1 MPRER
6 SEPRTGRSLARVRAQ
21 ATAHAIAQVRNARSV
36 DHAREL
42 QLDVLGAEPVEQQA
56 AVAQQHRDLVDLQLV
71 EHARPE
77 RELRRPGAMDQHV
90 PVARGR
96 LGACHRIRHIV
107 DDDRAGRHQLGVDLA
122 VDARRP
128 DPAAA
133 VGQPLVQALPA
144 VPEPVADVVRRTG
157 DEPVD
162 IDM

>member
-1 MPRER
+1 MCSGPSPSNSRR
-6 SEPRTGRSLARVRAQ
+6 PSPSSTGTWWTSSSSSTPAPSASCAVRAPW
-21 ATAHAIAQVRNARSV
+21 TSTF
-36 DHAREL
+36 
-42 QLDVLGAEPVEQQA
+42 
-56 AVAQQHRDLVDLQLV
+56 
-71 EHARPE
+71 
-77 RELRRPGAMDQHV
+77 